1 MREGMPMIGTVVVI
15 AILALFAAAVVML
28 AYLAARYRR
37 MQRLVAEDHAGC
49 AFLEGVKRDFAAV
62 YRQNGSR
69 TNTPAVINNAMAAHL
84 RGLLF
89 CERLVNNAVSLF
101 VTLGLFGTFLGL
113 TLSVQSL
120 TELIGANAQGEWLSV
135 LDNVGGG
142 LLSALSGMGV
152 AFYTSL
158 VGVACSILFTF
169 LRTVMSPQAQRERLE
184 VMTELWLDHY
194 VAPELETDALYDDVS
209 MVRRLKVE
217 LRAHAD
223 AVENALNRA
232 VEALNGTLSQTEGQ
246 LSGFADTVSKFNQGT
261 RDFGEIS
268 YDLRG
273 SIERMD
279 VSFRDLN
286 TALRGARGTEGR
298 Q

>member
-1 MREGMPMIGTVVVI
+1 MGKDMPVVGTVVVV
-15 AILALFAAAVVML
+15 AILALFIAAIALLV
-28 AYLAARYRR
+28 YLTARYRR
-37 MQRLVAEDHAGC
+37 MQQLVAEDRADC
-49 AFLEGVKRDFAAV
+49 AFLQGAKRDFAAV

-69 TNTPAVINNAMAAHL
+69 TNTPAVIHNAMAAHL
-84 RGLLF
+84 RVPLF
-89 CERLVNNAVSLF
+89 CERFINNAVSLF

-120 TELIGANAQGEWLSV
+120 TELIGTNAQGEWLSV

-194 VAPELETDALYDDVS
+194 VAPKLETDALYDDVS
-209 MVRRLKVE
+209 MVRHLKSE
-217 LRAHAD
+217 LRAHAET
-223 AVENALNRA
+223 VEKALNA
-232 VEALNGTLSQTEGQ
+232 TVSALGGTLSQVEGQ
-246 LSGFADTVSKFNQGT
+246 LGGFGDTVARFSQST

-286 TALRGARGTEGR
+286 TALRNARGAR